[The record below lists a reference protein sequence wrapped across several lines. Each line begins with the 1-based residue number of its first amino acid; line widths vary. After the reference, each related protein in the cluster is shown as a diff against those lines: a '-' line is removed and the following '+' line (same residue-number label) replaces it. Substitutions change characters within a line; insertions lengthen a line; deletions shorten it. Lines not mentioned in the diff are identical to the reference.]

1 MIWTIESKQKDFM
14 CNNNWM
20 IKINIIIIKDK
31 KINVIFTWHFF
42 KLSYDMSIFIL
53 VYITFKML
61 LHMKFWNVKQKF
73 YFHNSKTPPI
83 HSYNYIIPYF
93 LVEWYSKFNFF
104 LNFRDLNLLFINRRF
119 NFRCIFE
126 FSQVNGT
133 FSSIMIFIIN

>member
-1 MIWTIESKQKDFM
+1 MY
-14 CNNNWM
+14 NNNWI
-20 IKINIIIIKDK
+20 IKINIAIIKDK
-31 KINVIFTWHFF
+31 KNKCHIYMTFF

-61 LHMKFWNVKQKF
+61 LHTKFWNVKQKF

-83 HSYNYIIPYF
+83 HSNNYIIPYF

-126 FSQVNGT
+126 FSQVNDR
-133 FSSIMIFIIN
+133 FKMIMIFIIN